1 MGDFHTVNTG
11 GWSCLAS
18 LDVVLCSPW
27 ASCYDAFW
35 DQIALVYPGMTE
47 LGVGYWENAG
57 DLLDGAH
64 AGGRD
69 KTCEDSSDCGMGLD
83 CVMDSSSDGVD
94 WPYDSALGM
103 EGDWKSHGEDLIC
116 VSDCDYEDDW
126 EGWVNEGDSSL
137 GQAEAGKLVY
147 PFPNKEVFGLDTA
160 VVVGI
165 PRSEVLEVHWR
176 NLNTCYAA
184 EEGHFGVQLDLQL
197 VCL

>member
-1 MGDFHTVNTG
+1 MTEPNHAFSSDSESSWLEVQVGDFHTVNTG

-69 KTCEDSSDCGMGLD
+69 KTCEDSSDCGVGLD
-83 CVMDSSSDGVD
+83 CVTDSSSDGVD

-103 EGDWKSHGEDLIC
+103 EGGWKSHGEDLIC

-165 PRSEVLEVHWR
+165 PH
-176 NLNTCYAA
+176 
-184 EEGHFGVQLDLQL
+184 
-197 VCL
+197 